1 MTTLAEFYTLVSSE
15 IRRGTSLDTHIPKK
29 VQQAVRWMEEQHT
42 FRHMEHYAA
51 LTLPSTGTQPRAIAI
66 PTGFKKMLGFRG
78 ILDDQGDGEYFDL
91 TKIDFYDISRIE
103 TDRPSAYWQDGMDYF
118 WLDNTPDQD
127 YDAEMAYV
135 GFTVLG
141 TVTSAEPYVIQ
152 NFEGIVLDETMI
164 RMAPLMRDPAVVGLY
179 KPNRDEMMKSVIDTD
194 IEGRQSWQSESA
206 QYGWEVKERIN
217 LDQNGSLT

>member
-1 MTTLAEFYTLVSSE
+1 MTTLTEFYALVSAE
-15 IRRGTSLDTHIPKK
+15 VRRGTSLDTHIPRK

-42 FRHMEHYAA
+42 FRHMEHYAS
-51 LTLPSTGTQPRAIAI
+51 LTLPSTGNQPRALGI
-66 PTGFKKMLGFRG
+66 PTGFKQMLGFRG
-78 ILDDQGDGEYFDL
+78 ILSDEGAGEYFDL
-91 TKIDFYDISRIE
+91 PKIDFYDVSRIE
-103 TDRPSAYWQDGMDYF
+103 VARPNGYWQDGMDYF

-141 TVTSAEPYVIQ
+141 TTLSAEPYVLQ
-152 NFEGIVLDETMI
+152 NFESIILDETMI

-179 KPNRDEMMKSVIDTD
+179 KGNRDESMKAVIDTD
-194 IEGRQSWQSESA
+194 IEGRQSWRSESV

-217 LDQNGSLT
+217 LANNNNT